1 MRPGAACL
9 TLGQALVMVLIL
21 LAAPLIL
28 NAGPAQAQNSNFK
41 ALLDR
46 VERLQRELATLQ
58 RHVYK
63 GEPPPQTAA
72 AAATAELTG
81 SQAAR
86 IEVRLSQF
94 ENQLR
99 ALTGQLEEQSFH
111 MNKLSQQ
118 LDALV
123 ADMNRRLQL
132 LEGGGTAPAAGG
144 QPGVLGTVD
153 PNAVAAAQNRAN
165 TGAAAQQAAV
175 DGSPQAQYDNA
186 FRLLSQTQYQ
196 EAGQAFA
203 AFLTQNPD
211 HQLAGNAKYWLG
223 ETYYVQGQ
231 YTEAAVTFAE
241 GFQDYPD
248 SAKAPDNLLKLGKS
262 LAALD
267 QTEDACGTFAEL
279 IKRYTA
285 APPTILQQ
293 AKTEQNR
300 LGCQ

>member
-1 MRPGAACL
+1 MRACAASL
-9 TLGQALVMVLIL
+9 TLGQTLAMVLAL

-28 NAGPAQAQNSNFK
+28 NNATAQAQSSSVK

-63 GEPPPQTAA
+63 GEPPPSSATAA
-72 AAATAELTG
+72 ASSDLSG

-86 IEVRLSQF
+86 LEVRMSQF

-99 ALTGQLEEQSFH
+99 GLTGQLEEQSFR

-118 LDALV
+118 LDALITDV
-123 ADMNRRLQL
+123 DRRLQRF
-132 LEGGGTAPAAGG
+132 EGGGAALAADG
-144 QPGVLGTVD
+144 QPGVLGSVD
-153 PNAVAAAQNRAN
+153 PNAVAAVQSRESA
-165 TGAAAQQAAV
+165 GAAAA
-175 DGSPQAQYDNA
+175 GSPQAQYDSA
-186 FRLLSQTQYQ
+186 FRLLSQTKYQ
-196 EAGQAFA
+196 EASRAFG
-203 AFLTQNPD
+203 AFLEQHGD

-241 GFQDYPD
+241 GFQEYPD
-248 SAKAPDNLLKLGKS
+248 SVKAPDNLLKLGKS

-267 QTEDACGTFAEL
+267 QTEDACGTFGEL

-285 APPTILQQ
+285 AAPTILQQ
-293 AKTEQNR
+293 AKTERNR
-300 LGCQ
+300 LGCP